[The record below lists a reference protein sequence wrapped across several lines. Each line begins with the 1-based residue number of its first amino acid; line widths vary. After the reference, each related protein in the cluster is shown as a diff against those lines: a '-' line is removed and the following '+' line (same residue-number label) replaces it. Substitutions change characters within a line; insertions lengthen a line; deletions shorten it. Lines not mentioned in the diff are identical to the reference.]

1 MPIFTSAENHRFHR
15 HAPPRC
21 LTPTQRKILLFFLK
35 CVIMVFVMSLFLF
48 FLGFAAVVLLHFLFM
63 SNTFH
68 RRCSC
73 LFHPTTAADDEDIF
87 TPAAVA
93 LLPDVAYSAA
103 DFPRMSDCAICLD
116 SFREGD
122 ECRKIP
128 VCKHLFHAKCVDRW
142 IRKMPT
148 CPVCRTRVDLD
159 SVGLSGSRTSG
170 DDQWKRPWTVSFEEG
185 PSY

>member
-1 MPIFTSAENHRFHR
+1 
-15 HAPPRC
+15 
-21 LTPTQRKILLFFLK
+21 
-35 CVIMVFVMSLFLF
+35 MSLFLL
-48 FLGFAAVVLLHFLFM
+48 FLGFPAIVVLHFLFM

-68 RRCSC
+68 RRCSR

-87 TPAAVA
+87 SPAAGA
-93 LLPDVAYSAA
+93 LLPDVAYGVA
-103 DFPRMSDCAICLD
+103 DFPRMSDCAISLD

-128 VCKHLFHAKCVDRW
+128 VCKHLFLAKCVDRW
-142 IRKMPT
+142 TGKMPTCPVCRTPT

-159 SVGLSGSRTSG
+159 SVGLSVSRMSG
-170 DDQWKRPWTVSFEEG
+170 DDQWKRPWTVSFEDG